1 MHYRMHFAI
10 FVLRERPTMLKLRF
24 TNNKQ
29 NAVWLVEPKVTI
41 GRSAACD
48 LVLDHPSIADVHA
61 EIRVN
66 YEQLHFLLL
75 NDSDCTFINGKPVP
89 KGRLVI
95 LRPKYGIRIG
105 DTELQIIDPKQE
117 SQATPTIPR
126 QMEATGWALKANHS
140 ALANRVFPVKANTV
154 VGRSNECDIT
164 LAAAHLSRRHA
175 ELVVREGLMYVK
187 DLGSSNGTYVNGQRV
202 TEARVKRGDDLRF
215 DTLSFGVIGPSDD
228 LDKTTLRT
236 VPRGGPRPEPVKSA
250 GTSAGKPAASPN
262 SRSADTVRRAEAGA
276 IRRQEPTPEPVVETI
291 EPTAKSTSL
300 GVLTGM
306 ILLLVIGGGVYLA
319 WQNGLI

>member
-1 MHYRMHFAI
+1 
-10 FVLRERPTMLKLRF
+10 MLKLRF

-48 LVLDHPSIADVHA
+48 LVIDHASIKDVHA

-75 NDSDCTFINGKPVP
+75 NDSDTTFINGKPVP
-89 KGRLVI
+89 KGRLII
-95 LRPKYGIRIG
+95 LKPKYSIRIG
-105 DTELQIIDPKQE
+105 DTELQVIDPKQE
-117 SQATPTIPR
+117 SQSTPTIPR
-126 QMEATGWALKANHS
+126 QIESTGWALKANHS
-140 ALANRVFPVKANTV
+140 ALANRVFPVKAKTL

-175 ELVVREGLMYVK
+175 EMVVKDGLMYVK
-187 DLGSSNGTYVNGQRV
+187 DLGSSNGTFVNGQRI
-202 TEARVKRGDDLRF
+202 TEARIKRGDDLRF

-228 LDKTTLRT
+228 LDKTTLRS
-236 VPRGGPRPEPVKSA
+236 VPKGGPRMAPARTPESGAGGKSQVPA
-250 GTSAGKPAASPN
+250 GSREDTIRRHQSGSNRRPAAQ
-262 SRSADTVRRAEAGA
+262 AAAA
-276 IRRQEPTPEPVVETI
+276 VETI
-291 EPTAKSTSL
+291 EPTSKSSSV
-300 GVLTGM
+300 GAVTGLL
-306 ILLLVIGGGVYLA
+306 LLLVIGGGAYLA

>member
-1 MHYRMHFAI
+1 MHYRMHFELI
-10 FVLRERPTMLKLRF
+10 VIRDKPSMLKLRF

-48 LVLDHPSIADVHA
+48 LVLDHPSVQDVHA

-75 NDSDCTFINGKPVP
+75 NDSDTTFINGKPVP

-95 LRPKYGIRIG
+95 LKPKYGIRIG
-105 DTELQIIDPKQE
+105 DTELQVIDPKQE
-117 SQATPTIPR
+117 SQATPTLPR
-126 QMEATGWALKANHS
+126 QIETTGWALKANHS
-140 ALANRVFPVKANTV
+140 ALANRVFPVKTNTI

-175 ELVVREGLMYVK
+175 ELVVKEGLMYVK
-187 DLGSSNGTYVNGQRV
+187 DLGSSNGTFVNGQRV
-202 TEARVKRGDDLRF
+202 TESRVKRGDDLRF

-228 LDKTTLRT
+228 LDKTTVRT
-236 VPRGGPRPEPVKSA
+236 VPKGGPRTAPARASA
-250 GTSAGKPAASPN
+250 GVANGKSSATARGAE
-262 SRSADTVRRAEAGA
+262 TVRRPKQVAH
-276 IRRQEPTPEPVVETI
+276 RRSVPAQAATIETV
-291 EPTAKSTSL
+291 EPTAKSGSL
-300 GVLTGM
+300 GAITGV

>member
-1 MHYRMHFAI
+1 MHYRTHFET
-10 FVLRERPTMLKLRF
+10 FVIRERPSMLKLRF

-41 GRSAACD
+41 GRNTGCD
-48 LVLDHPSIADVHA
+48 LVLDDPSVADVHA

-75 NDSDCTFINGKPVP
+75 NDSDSTFINGKPVP

-95 LRPKYGIRIG
+95 LRPQYGIRIG

-117 SQATPTIPR
+117 TQLTPTIPR
-126 QMEATGWALKANHS
+126 QMETTGWALKANHS
-140 ALANRVFPVKANTV
+140 ALANRVFPVKSNTV

-175 ELVVREGLMYVK
+175 ELIVREGLMYVK
-187 DLGSSNGTYVNGQRV
+187 DLGSSNGTFVNGRRV
-202 TEARVKRGDDLRF
+202 TESRVKRGDDLRF

-236 VPRGGPRPEPVKSA
+236 VPRGGPRPSPPKPTGASGAKSS
-250 GTSAGKPAASPN
+250 SAAQGPRA
-262 SRSADTVRRAEAGA
+262 ADTVRRPETG
-276 IRRQEPTPEPVVETI
+276 RQASPSLDPAVETI
-291 EPTAKSTSL
+291 EPTAKSSSA
-300 GVLTGM
+300 GILTGM
-306 ILLLVIGGGVYLA
+306 ILLVVIGGGVYLA